1 MPRKPTDT
9 EPQDDAL
16 ISVAEASKRLGI
28 GRTKMTQLIAEGTLP
43 IVGKDPLDK
52 RIKLVRVADVEALLK
67 RSTKQRRG
75 LD

>member
-1 MPRKPTDT
+1 MARKPTSP

-28 GRTKMTQLIAEGTLP
+28 GRTKMTQLIAEGTVP

-75 LD
+75 LA